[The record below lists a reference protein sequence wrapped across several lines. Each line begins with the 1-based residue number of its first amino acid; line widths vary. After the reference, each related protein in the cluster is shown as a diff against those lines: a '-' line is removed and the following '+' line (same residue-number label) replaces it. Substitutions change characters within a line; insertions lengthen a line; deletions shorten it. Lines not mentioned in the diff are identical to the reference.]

1 MSWFYTVF
9 DCFYETGK
17 KYLLPDFL
25 TQGKTKLL
33 YTATF
38 ILWKFFVLIWQNF
51 HGTVCDID
59 QVYHPFDSA
68 PASYHVTA
76 QWPERFL
83 FIITGFYVPPESI
96 KEQRNIFH
104 PCTAGTVQGCF
115 FLPGTE
121 NLQLF
126 RKNRTEKK
134 SLFFTSRFRGSD
146 ICQYLPAAKQ
156 ICNDRADGDKIT
168 VNLFIRKNKIC
179 FDGELF
185 PMSCRI
191 MSAASS
197 SFDFC
202 FVHIR

>member
-76 QWPERFL
+76 QRPERFL

-104 PCTAGTVQGCF
+104 PWTAGTVQGCLL
-115 FLPGTE
+115 LPGRE
-121 NLQLF
+121 NLQLL
-126 RKNRTEKK
+126 RKTVLKK
-134 SLFFTSRFRGSD
+134 SFFFSLPGSEAVTYASTFRLPNRFV
-146 ICQYLPAAKQ
+146 
-156 ICNDRADGDKIT
+156 IT
-168 VNLFIRKNKIC
+168 GRTAIK
-179 FDGELF
+179 
-185 PMSCRI
+185 
-191 MSAASS
+191 
-197 SFDFC
+197 
-202 FVHIR
+202 